1 MGGGV
6 EGAGV
11 GSDVVCGWVGVI
23 LLVLVR
29 RMRVMLVR

>member
-11 GSDVVCGWVGVI
+11 QAATVLVLMGMGGVSVGVDGWW
-23 LLVLVR
+23 R
-29 RMRVMLVR
+29 